1 MDFNTYKIL
10 STIVKY
16 KTDSIDGFR
25 SNILQNGIIDY
36 LFQYFEALG
45 IELPQE
51 EKTKISVL
59 LYDTFRDFKN
69 FIKQEETN
77 E

>member
-16 KTDSIDGFR
+16 KTDLTDGLK

-45 IELPQE
+45 IKLPQE

>member
-16 KTDSIDGFR
+16 KTDVTDGLK

-45 IELPQE
+45 IQLPQE

-59 LYDTFRDFKN
+59 LYDIFRDFKN

>member
-16 KTDSIDGFR
+16 KTDSIDGLK
-25 SNILQNGIIDY
+25 SNILQNGIIDH
-36 LFQYFEALG
+36 LFQYFETLG
-45 IELPQE
+45 IQLPQE
-51 EKTKISVL
+51 EKTKISIL
-59 LYDTFRDFKN
+59 LYDAFRDFKN

>member
-16 KTDSIDGFR
+16 KTDVTDGLK

-45 IELPQE
+45 IQLPQE

>member
-16 KTDSIDGFR
+16 KTDLIDGLR
-25 SNILQNGIIDY
+25 SNILQNGIVDY

-45 IELPQE
+45 IQLPQE

-59 LYDTFRDFKN
+59 LYDAFRDFKN

>member
-16 KTDSIDGFR
+16 KTNSIDGLR

-59 LYDTFRDFKN
+59 LYDAFRDFKN

>member
-16 KTDSIDGFR
+16 KTDLIDGFR

-45 IELPQE
+45 IQLPQE

-59 LYDTFRDFKN
+59 LYDIFRDFKN